1 MGSART
7 GSTGGCP
14 WRRRLT
20 VVRLLVYTLLRV
32 LLVLAAAG
40 VLSLLGMRS
49 WLLWVTAVVVGA
61 LLSYLLLRPQGR
73 AAANVLA
80 EYSPVRAERP
90 VFSPAVEADAAYE
103 DALVDDA
110 EARSAARTPDA
121 VGTLEREPDAQQQ
134 AVAELEQPRVA
145 QDRDEVAAGGAAE
158 DGTGEPQRPRH
169 QDEHEQHPR

>member
-1 MGSART
+1 M
-7 GSTGGCP
+7 
-14 WRRRLT
+14 
-20 VVRLLVYTLLRV
+20 RLLVYTLLRV

-40 VLSLLGMRS
+40 LLYLLGMRS

-61 LLSYLLLRPQGR
+61 LLSYLFLRPPGR
-73 AAANVLA
+73 AAAGVLA

-110 EARSAARTPDA
+110 EASAAGRT
-121 VGTLEREPDAQQQ
+121 GETSTLEREPDAEED

-145 QDRDEVAAGGAAE
+145 QHRDEVAAGGAAE
-158 DGTGEPQRPRH
+158 DGAGEADRPGR
-169 QDEHEQHPR
+169 QQEHEQHPR